1 LRFAAALFA
10 RSERI
15 LPQFPATR
23 ALILGLLLC
32 SCSSPSEPI
41 SEPATAGT
49 GSSTDNVQTSA
60 GASGTNVQTAGK
72 TAASGG
78 AGAAANGG
86 KTASASAGMS
96 GAAAGS
102 SGSSAGT
109 LAHAGRAGMQA
120 ATAGI
125 DGTAGAGG
133 AAAGSAAQSGSGA
146 TRICDAP
153 AVGTRGKN
161 PLFTDTFTADP
172 GVLVHDCTFYIHC
185 GHDEG
190 QTGFVL
196 KEWYVLSSTDMVN
209 WTKEVALDLSAFS
222 WADNNAW
229 AGQAVEKNGK
239 FYWYVP
245 VNERGGGMTIG
256 VAVGDSP
263 KGPFK
268 DAIGK
273 PLINDNFEMSNA
285 GFRTPSDTPFTIDP
299 TVFVDDDGQAYLHYG
314 GFGRMMVAK
323 LGDDM
328 ISVAGKLQEVTPRGL
343 FEAPYLFKRKGVY
356 YEVYAAGQNPASID
370 YATAETPLG
379 PFEYKGRILEPLRGL
394 PGQDAPTSHPAV
406 AEFAGQWYL
415 VYHVSDAQGG
425 GTYRRAVAIEKL
437 TWNADGTIQPIEPSD
452 GLTF

>member
-1 LRFAAALFA
+1 
-10 RSERI
+10 
-15 LPQFPATR
+15 
-23 ALILGLLLC
+23 
-32 SCSSPSEPI
+32 
-41 SEPATAGT
+41 
-49 GSSTDNVQTSA
+49 
-60 GASGTNVQTAGK
+60 
-72 TAASGG
+72 
-78 AGAAANGG
+78 
-86 KTASASAGMS
+86 
-96 GAAAGS
+96 
-102 SGSSAGT
+102 
-109 LAHAGRAGMQA
+109 MQA
-120 ATAGI
+120 ATAG
-125 DGTAGAGG
+125 ASGAGG
-133 AAAGSAAQSGSGA
+133 AAAGSAAQSGSGTPTAGSGA
-146 TRICDAP
+146 TRTCAAP
-153 AVGTRGKN
+153 AAGTRSKN

-196 KEWYVLSSTDMVN
+196 NEWYVLSSTDMVN

-263 KGPFK
+263 TGPFK

-273 PLINDNFEMSNA
+273 PLINDDFEMSNA

-328 ISVAGKLQEVTPRGL
+328 ISIAGKLQEVTPRGL
-343 FEAPYLFKRKGVY
+343 FEAPYLFKRDGIY
-356 YEVYAAGQNPASID
+356 YELYAAGQNPASID
-370 YATAETPLG
+370 YAIAETPLG
-379 PFEYKGRILEPLRGL
+379 PFEYKGRILDPLRGL
-394 PGQDAPTSHPAV
+394 PGEDAPTSHPAV

-437 TWNADGTIQPIEPSD
+437 TWNADGTIQPIERSD